1 MVKKSS
7 KKDSEPKPLSN
18 VGMSHVQWYIY
29 VTNEGFLSL
38 RDLLVADLQEKDDQ
52 VQQLNDYIHY
62 S

>member
-1 MVKKSS
+1 MVS
-7 KKDSEPKPLSN
+7 PNHCQML
-18 VGMSHVQWYIY
+18 GMPDVQCYIY

-52 VQQLNDYIHY
+52 VQQLNHYIHY